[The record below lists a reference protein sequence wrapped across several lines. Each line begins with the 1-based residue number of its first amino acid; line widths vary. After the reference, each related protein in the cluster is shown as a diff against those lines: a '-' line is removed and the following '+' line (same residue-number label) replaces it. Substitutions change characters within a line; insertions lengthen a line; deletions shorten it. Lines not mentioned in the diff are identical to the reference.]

1 MHAVYNQRFFFD
13 RLCLIDPV
21 FLIFRWKKHTVNRK
35 ESTSVRPSKR
45 EHTETKFISVSGMVI
60 YFCKK
65 FRFFERLR
73 SNIELSMINTL
84 ARSCESSGRIA
95 SLMILPARMVV
106 KRIQLIWTIFI
117 KRYTVSLAKAR
128 VFLHEI
134 RFLYA
139 SV

>member
-1 MHAVYNQRFFFD
+1 MCSFLHRKCTPFITNGSFFD

-65 FRFFERLR
+65 FRFFL
-73 SNIELSMINTL
+73 TV
-84 ARSCESSGRIA
+84 AFKHRIIDDQYVGA
-95 SLMILPARMVV
+95 VL
-106 KRIQLIWTIFI
+106 
-117 KRYTVSLAKAR
+117 
-128 VFLHEI
+128 
-134 RFLYA
+134 
-139 SV
+139 